1 MLSAMLVHAEKALG
15 QRDTRTFTIVPEAL
29 DDLQHGQRGYG

>member
-1 MLSAMLVHAEKALG
+1 MLVHAEKALG